1 MNSAITCSPA
11 HKYAEDIV
19 SGRII
24 SCRLTKLA
32 AERYFRDLEQADAKG
47 FYFDVDAAQ
56 YRIDFYKF
64 CRHSEG
70 KWGGQ
75 VFEPEPWQ
83 QFIDWNVYGW
93 KQKKNDKRRFRTVY
107 IEVARKNGKSSA
119 IATDGLFLTGYDGEH
134 GSQVFTCAALALDT
148 RVPTLNGWTTIGKLQ
163 LGDKI
168 FDVDGNVCSVTY
180 MTPVMSNHNC
190 YELELCDG
198 SRIVADE
205 QHLWETTAGKTFTGN
220 SGSIRMPKLRCD
232 SGRSAVFTL
241 HHKRYNVCPWNDID
255 KEEKFKLKLN
265 EMLEKYPLR
274 ATKTAIRTTKELYDT
289 VRTFDRSNHSIRL
302 CGALNTETEELPID
316 PYVLGIWLG
325 DGRSNRGHVVFAVDD
340 AELLGYIEDCG
351 REVMVM
357 PHDKK
362 LLRFT
367 IKGLTTELNKVGL
380 IDNKHI
386 PNIYLRAS
394 IPQRIE
400 LLKGLMD
407 TDGTCTK
414 TGECRFSSSFTML
427 AHDFYELITS
437 LGIKA
442 HIHIHKTLC
451 KPNYIISF
459 KAYNDFP
466 VFKLQRKIDRQIE
479 RPQFNGQNNQ
489 RYVREIRPVESVP
502 VKCIEVDSPT
512 HLFLVGNSMI
522 PTHNTKKDQ
531 ARIIHRI
538 STRMVKASPALR
550 KTLGTFKDSIFCES
564 MGGTFIPL
572 GQDSKTEDGWNVH
585 AALVDEYHAHPDSTL
600 HDVMRSGMGSREQP
614 LMLIIT
620 TAGFD
625 KTSACYQEREYLV
638 GILEGTFDD
647 ESYFG
652 IIYTVDDENKWD
664 DEIEWKKSNPNLGI
678 SVSVDDMWDMCLK
691 AKNSPSKQN
700 EFKTKKLN
708 IWTETLTR
716 WITSEA
722 WDACGTP
729 VDADGLCGREC
740 VGAFDL
746 SSVSDLT
753 AWALCFKPD
762 VSSDP
767 YRFLFRFFLP
777 QYDLEKRFVSKDVL
791 NQIRNWIRQGFIT
804 ATPGNSIDYDF
815 VMEQIRSDGER
826 FDIKEIPYDPYNAT
840 QVVNELMKDGF
851 ELTPFRQGF
860 LTMSPAA
867 KSFEA
872 AVLDKRI
879 AHGNNPVMRWM
890 IACTDVQSDPAGNIK
905 PVKPDR
911 GKSAKRIDGVI
922 ASIMSYARAM
932 GNEDTRSV
940 YETRGILVA

>member
-1 MNSAITCSPA
+1 MNSAITSSPA
-11 HKYAEDIV
+11 HRYAEDII
-19 SGRII
+19 SNRIVH
-24 SCRLTKLA
+24 CRLTQLA
-32 AERYFRDLEQADAKG
+32 VERYFRDLEQADTKG

-83 QFIDWNVYGW
+83 QFINWNVYGW
-93 KQKKNDKRRFRTVY
+93 KWNKNNKRRFRTVY

-134 GSQVFTCAALALDT
+134 GAQIFTCA
-148 RVPTLNGWTTIGKLQ
+148 
-163 LGDKI
+163 
-168 FDVDGNVCSVTY
+168 
-180 MTPVMSNHNC
+180 
-190 YELELCDG
+190 
-198 SRIVADE
+198 
-205 QHLWETTAGKTFTGN
+205 
-220 SGSIRMPKLRCD
+220 
-232 SGRSAVFTL
+232 
-241 HHKRYNVCPWNDID
+241 
-255 KEEKFKLKLN
+255 
-265 EMLEKYPLR
+265 
-274 ATKTAIRTTKELYDT
+274 
-289 VRTFDRSNHSIRL
+289 
-302 CGALNTETEELPID
+302 
-316 PYVLGIWLG
+316 
-325 DGRSNRGHVVFAVDD
+325 
-340 AELLGYIEDCG
+340 
-351 REVMVM
+351 
-357 PHDKK
+357 
-362 LLRFT
+362 
-367 IKGLTTELNKVGL
+367 
-380 IDNKHI
+380 
-386 PNIYLRAS
+386 
-394 IPQRIE
+394 
-400 LLKGLMD
+400 
-407 TDGTCTK
+407 
-414 TGECRFSSSFTML
+414 
-427 AHDFYELITS
+427 
-437 LGIKA
+437 
-442 HIHIHKTLC
+442 
-451 KPNYIISF
+451 
-459 KAYNDFP
+459 
-466 VFKLQRKIDRQIE
+466 
-479 RPQFNGQNNQ
+479 
-489 RYVREIRPVESVP
+489 
-502 VKCIEVDSPT
+502 
-512 HLFLVGNSMI
+512 
-522 PTHNTKKDQ
+522 TKKDQ

-638 GILEGTFDD
+638 GVLEGTFDD

-664 DEIEWKKSNPNLGI
+664 DEIEWQRANPNLNI
-678 SVSVDDMWDMCLK
+678 SVSLDDMRDMCLK

-753 AWALCFKPD
+753 AWVLCFKPD

-791 NQIRNWIRQGFIT
+791 NQIQNWIRQGFIT

-872 AVLDKRI
+872 AVLDKKI
-879 AHGNNPVMRWM
+879 AHGNNPVMKWM
-890 IACTDVQSDPAGNIK
+890 VACTDVQSDPAGNIK

-922 ASIMSYARAM
+922 AAIMSYARAM
-932 GNEDTRSV
+932 GNEDTKSV

>member
-1 MNSAITCSPA
+1 MNSAITAAPA

-19 SGRII
+19 SGRIV

-32 AERYFRDLEQADAKG
+32 AERYFRDLEQADTKG

-64 CRHSEG
+64 CRHSAG

-83 QFIDWNVYGW
+83 QFINWNVYGW
-93 KQKKNDKRRFRTVY
+93 KWKKNNRRRFRIVY

-134 GSQVFTCAALALDT
+134 SPEVFTCA
-148 RVPTLNGWTTIGKLQ
+148 
-163 LGDKI
+163 
-168 FDVDGNVCSVTY
+168 
-180 MTPVMSNHNC
+180 
-190 YELELCDG
+190 
-198 SRIVADE
+198 
-205 QHLWETTAGKTFTGN
+205 
-220 SGSIRMPKLRCD
+220 
-232 SGRSAVFTL
+232 
-241 HHKRYNVCPWNDID
+241 
-255 KEEKFKLKLN
+255 
-265 EMLEKYPLR
+265 
-274 ATKTAIRTTKELYDT
+274 
-289 VRTFDRSNHSIRL
+289 
-302 CGALNTETEELPID
+302 
-316 PYVLGIWLG
+316 
-325 DGRSNRGHVVFAVDD
+325 
-340 AELLGYIEDCG
+340 
-351 REVMVM
+351 
-357 PHDKK
+357 
-362 LLRFT
+362 
-367 IKGLTTELNKVGL
+367 
-380 IDNKHI
+380 
-386 PNIYLRAS
+386 
-394 IPQRIE
+394 
-400 LLKGLMD
+400 
-407 TDGTCTK
+407 
-414 TGECRFSSSFTML
+414 
-427 AHDFYELITS
+427 
-437 LGIKA
+437 
-442 HIHIHKTLC
+442 
-451 KPNYIISF
+451 
-459 KAYNDFP
+459 
-466 VFKLQRKIDRQIE
+466 
-479 RPQFNGQNNQ
+479 
-489 RYVREIRPVESVP
+489 
-502 VKCIEVDSPT
+502 
-512 HLFLVGNSMI
+512 
-522 PTHNTKKDQ
+522 TKKDQ

-638 GILEGTFDD
+638 GVLEGTFDD

-664 DEIEWKKSNPNLGI
+664 DETEWARANPNLNI
-678 SVSVDDMWDMCLK
+678 SVSLDDMRDMCLK

-729 VDADGLCGREC
+729 VDVDGLCGREC

-746 SSVSDLT
+746 SSVSDMT
-753 AWALCFKPD
+753 AWVLCFKPD

-791 NQIRNWIRQGFIT
+791 NQIQNWIRQGFIT

-815 VMEQIRSDGER
+815 VKEQIKSDAER

-840 QVVNELMKDGF
+840 QIVNDLMKDGF
-851 ELTPFRQGF
+851 EMLPFRQGY

-867 KSFEA
+867 KAFET
-872 AVLDKRI
+872 AVLNKKI
-879 AHGNNPVMRWM
+879 AHGNNPVMKWM

-922 ASIMSYARAM
+922 ASIMAYSRSM
-932 GNEDTRSV
+932 GQEDTQSV
-940 YETRGILVA
+940 YETRGIRFVEA